1 MGKGRLRKLSN
12 LGQVH
17 SAAGIQTWGD
27 QTPELSSKENG
38 DQLTGLILCLME
50 QNWFPEAKRLAHC
63 HMAG

>member
-1 MGKGRLRKLSN
+1 MAFIDHDNLTHSHLMGKGRLRKLSN

-50 QNWFPEAKRLAHC
+50 QN
-63 HMAG
+63 